1 METRTRVQKV
11 ETQRNLDVRLD
22 DLALDGACHEILML
36 EDRVRDLE
44 ADNRALREL
53 LHLSLDRIRAHTQ
66 RERQQARR
74 LRELSSTAERLRR
87 AA

>member
-1 METRTRVQKV
+1 MNREIVAPI
-11 ETQRNLDVRLD
+11 D

-53 LHLSLDRIRAHTQ
+53 LHLSSRSFRAPGHN
-66 RERQQARR
+66 ANG
-74 LRELSSTAERLRR
+74 S
-87 AA
+87 

>member
-1 METRTRVQKV
+1 MNRQILTPI
-11 ETQRNLDVRLD
+11 D

-36 EDRVRDLE
+36 EDRVRELE

-53 LHLSLDRIRAHTQ
+53 LHLSLDRLRDRAQ
-66 RERQQARR
+66 RERDMTRR
-74 LRELSSTAERLRR
+74 LRELTSTAQRLRQ